1 MSDLALGIVVFVFA
15 AVPASLLLLALADV
29 IRLEGEGSRR
39 RWIRNC
45 LWALAVPATVP
56 LGLGAW
62 GAAGAAHLEPLCHAY
77 ATPEFRATR
86 AAESPLLLL
95 DLQAGGKAPRWTEAL
110 SARYPG
116 RMQIAGE
123 GRDDVAPGTQ
133 ELPGTQN
140 PPATHVLEVRRI
152 THHKNLWF
160 TVEMQRFR
168 LLERRY
174 GGVIAEGDE
183 LQIEAGRSRYHCG
196 IESGPLP
203 VSAERTRWPGGD
215 GVARFVE
222 RGLRGAAAPLRP

>member
-29 IRLEGEGSRR
+29 IRLEGEGARR

-56 LGLGAW
+56 LALGAW

-77 ATPEFRATR
+77 ATPEFRAMR
-86 AAESPLLLL
+86 AAENPQLLL
-95 DLQAGGKAPRWTEAL
+95 DLQPSGKAPRWTESL

-116 RMQIAGE
+116 RVRIADD
-123 GRDDVAPGTQ
+123 GR
-133 ELPGTQN
+133 EL
-140 PPATHVLEVRRI
+140 PATHVLEVRRL

-168 LLERRY
+168 LVEQRY
-174 GGVIAEGDE
+174 GTVIAEGDE

-203 VSAERTRWPGGD
+203 VSAQRTRWPGGD
-215 GVARFVE
+215 GVARFVV
-222 RGLRGAAAPLRP
+222 RGLSGPDAPLRP

>member
-56 LGLGAW
+56 LALGAW

-77 ATPEFRATR
+77 ATPEFRATH
-86 AAESPLLLL
+86 AAENPQLLL
-95 DLQAGGKAPRWTEAL
+95 DLQPNGKAPRWTESL

-116 RMQIAGE
+116 RVRIAGD
-123 GRDDVAPGTQ
+123 GR
-133 ELPGTQN
+133 EL
-140 PPATHVLEVRRI
+140 PATHVLEVRRL

-168 LLERRY
+168 LVEQRH
-174 GGVIAEGDE
+174 GTVIAEGDE

-203 VSAERTRWPGGD
+203 VSAQRTRWPGGD
-215 GVARFVE
+215 GVARFVV
-222 RGLRGAAAPLRP
+222 RGLRGPDGPLRP

>member
-1 MSDLALGIVVFVFA
+1 LSDLALGIVVFVFA

-56 LGLGAW
+56 LALGAW

-77 ATPEFRATR
+77 ATPEFRATH
-86 AAESPLLLL
+86 AAENPRLLL
-95 DLQAGGKAPRWTEAL
+95 DLQPSGKAPRWTESL

-116 RMQIAGE
+116 RVRIAGDE
-123 GRDDVAPGTQ
+123 RQNDATAARDLPAMQ
-133 ELPGTQN
+133 EQ
-140 PPATHVLEVRRI
+140 PATHVLEVRRL

-160 TVEMQRFR
+160 TVDMQRFR
-168 LLERRY
+168 LVEQRH
-174 GGVIAEGDE
+174 GTVIAEGDE

-203 VSAERTRWPGGD
+203 VSAQRTRWPGGD
-215 GVARFVE
+215 GVARFVV
-222 RGLRGAAAPLRP
+222 RGLSGPGAPLRP

>member
-1 MSDLALGIVVFVFA
+1 MSDLALGIVVLVFA

-45 LWALAVPATVP
+45 LWALAAPAAVP

-86 AAESPLLLL
+86 AAENPQLLL
-95 DLQAGGKAPRWTEAL
+95 DLQPDGKTPRWTESL

-116 RMQIAGE
+116 RVQIAE
-123 GRDDVAPGTQ
+123 DGRDKLAPATGEPPDT
-133 ELPGTQN
+133 PM
-140 PPATHVLEVRRI
+140 PPATHVLEVRRV

-168 LLERRY
+168 LIERRY
-174 GGVIAEGDE
+174 GGVVAEGDE
-183 LQIEAGRSRYHCG
+183 LQIEAGRNRYHCG

-203 VSAERTRWPGGD
+203 VAADRTRWPGGD

-222 RGLRGAAAPLRP
+222 RGLRGNAAQLTP